1 MTKCYMLVG
10 VPGSGKSTWVAN
22 QKFEDAV
29 IASSDAYIDTVA
41 AKAGKTYNEMFSRA
55 IGYAQKFCDAQ
66 VQMAIN
72 LDKTLIWDQTNT
84 IAKHRKLRLQRLPK
98 EWLKICVFFPT
109 PDAAEL
115 QRRLDSRV
123 GKAIPKNVMDSMI
136 EHLEM
141 PQLSEGFDEI
151 IVLDKP

>member
-10 VPGSGKSTWVAN
+10 VPGSGKSTWIAN
-22 QKFEDAV
+22 QRFEDAI

-84 IAKHRKLRLQRLPK
+84 AAKGRKIKLGRLPK

-109 PDAAEL
+109 PDEDEL

-123 GKAIPKNVMDSMI
+123 GKSIPKDVMASMI
-136 EHLEM
+136 QHLEI

-151 IVLDKP
+151 IMLDKP